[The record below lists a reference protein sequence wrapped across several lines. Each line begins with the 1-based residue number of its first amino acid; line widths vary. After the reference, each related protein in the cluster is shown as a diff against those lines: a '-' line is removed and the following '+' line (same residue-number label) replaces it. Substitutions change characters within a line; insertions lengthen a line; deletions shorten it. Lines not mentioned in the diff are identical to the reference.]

1 MSYLLGIDAGTSVVK
16 SVVFDLAGNEVAVAR
31 RETPLEHPFT
41 NASEGDMQ
49 SLWQLTAETIQ
60 EVINKVAASE
70 IIAIGIAGT
79 ACGVWAVDKN
89 LQPLR
94 KAIFW
99 NDGRAANIIARW
111 QENGFFKRGFEI
123 SGNAAFPGYPLSA
136 LSWLKENELE
146 TLEKSRY
153 LLFHK
158 DWLRL
163 QLTGEIATDVS
174 DVGYFPGDIRKR
186 MYSAE
191 LLQGAG
197 LEITDKL
204 PPLHESSDVIGKI
217 TRQVAEQTGLKEG
230 TPVVAGAVD
239 VVASLI
245 GGGVIKAGQA
255 GSVLGTSFLNSL
267 VLDTPSF
274 NPPDTGVQT
283 CMPDGLWE
291 RSLVNTTGTLA
302 IEWMLDTIAK
312 DITGENCYDTLA
324 ELAQSAP
331 VGSSGLVF
339 LPYLSTA
346 GIISPFANAMAR
358 GQFFGLST
366 EHTRADLIR
375 AVYEGLALAMH
386 DCYSVMGQHIDP
398 VVFARVVVV
407 GGGARSHFLMQ
418 LFADVTGKQIF
429 VTNGTEF
436 GARGV
441 ALLAGVGAGVF
452 KSLEQAVKQCV
463 RTERSYEPNLANSE
477 KYGELYRL
485 YKHLYL
491 NSLEAWDLRQEV
503 LSKIQR

>member
-16 SVVFDLAGNEVAVAR
+16 SVVFDFAGNEIAVVR
-31 RETPLEHPFT
+31 RETPLEHPFP

-49 SLWQLTAETIQ
+49 TLWQLTAETIR
-60 EVINKVAASE
+60 EVSSKVDTNEIAAV
-70 IIAIGIAGT
+70 GIAGT
-79 ACGVWAVDKN
+79 ACGVWAIDKH

-94 KAIFW
+94 KAILW
-99 NDGRAANIIARW
+99 NDGRAANIISRW
-111 QENGFFKRGFEI
+111 QESGFFKRSFEI

-136 LSWLKENELE
+136 LSWLKENEE
-146 TLEKSRY
+146 RTLEQAHY

-174 DVGYFPGDIRKR
+174 DVGYFPGDIRQRTHSK
-186 MYSAE
+186 E
-191 LLQGAG
+191 LLEVAG

-204 PPLHESSDVIGKI
+204 PSLHESSDVVGHI
-217 TRQVAEQTGLKEG
+217 TRQAAEQTGLKEG

-267 VLDTPSF
+267 VLNSPSF

-312 DITGENCYDTLA
+312 DLTGETRYDTLA
-324 ELAQSAP
+324 ELAKSSP
-331 VGSSGLVF
+331 VGSSGLIF

-366 EHTRADLIR
+366 EHTRSDLIR
-375 AVYEGLALAMH
+375 AVYEGLAFAMH
-386 DCYSVMGQHIDP
+386 DCYSVMGQDIES
-398 VVFARVVVV
+398 VVVV

-418 LFADVTGKQIF
+418 LFADVTGKQIL

-452 KSLEQAVKQCV
+452 ENLGQAVKECV
-463 RTERSYEPNLANSE
+463 HLERSYEPNFKNWE
-477 KYGELYRL
+477 KYSELYRL

-491 NSLEAWDLRQEV
+491 NALGAWDLRQDI
-503 LSKIQR
+503 LGKIER

>member
-1 MSYLLGIDAGTSVVK
+1 MKYLLGVDAGTSVVK
-16 SVVFDLAGNEVAVAR
+16 SVVFDLTGNEIAVAR
-31 RETPLEHPFT
+31 RETPLEHPSP
-41 NASEGDMQ
+41 NASEADMQ
-49 SLWQLTAETIQ
+49 TLWQLTAETAR
-60 EVINKVAASE
+60 EAVSKVSASD
-70 IIAIGIAGT
+70 IAAIGIAGT

-94 KAIFW
+94 KAILW
-99 NDGRAANIIARW
+99 NDGRAANVVARW
-111 QENGFFKRGFEI
+111 QENGFFQRSFEI

-136 LSWLKENELE
+136 LSWLKENEVKILE
-146 TLEKSRY
+146 NARY

-163 QLTGEIATDVS
+163 QLTGEIVTDVS
-174 DVGYFPGDIRKR
+174 DVGYFPGDIHRR
-186 MYSAE
+186 IYSKE
-191 LLQGAG
+191 LLNEAG
-197 LEITDKL
+197 LELTDKL
-204 PPLHESSDVIGKI
+204 PPLRESSDIVGYI
-217 TRQVAEQTGLKEG
+217 TPQAAEQTGLKEG

-267 VLDTPSF
+267 VLDAPSF
-274 NPPDTGVQT
+274 TPANTGVQT
-283 CMPDGLWE
+283 CMPNGLWE

-302 IEWMLDTIAK
+302 IEWMLETIAK
-312 DITGENCYDTLA
+312 DITGEHRYETLT
-324 ELAQSAP
+324 ELAQSSP
-331 VGSSGLVF
+331 VGSRGLVF

-346 GIISPFANAMAR
+346 GIISPFANAQAR

-386 DCYSVMGQHIDP
+386 DCYSVMGQH
-398 VVFARVVVV
+398 VESVVVV

-418 LFADVTGKQIF
+418 LFADVTGKQIL

-441 ALLAGVGAGVF
+441 ALLASVGAGIF
-452 KSLEQAVKQCV
+452 GSLEQAVNQCV
-463 RTERSYEPNLANSE
+463 HVERSYEPNLESSA
-477 KYGELYRL
+477 KYSELYRL

-491 NSLEAWDLRQEV
+491 SSLESWRLRQEI
-503 LSKIQR
+503 LGRIER

>member
-1 MSYLLGIDAGTSVVK
+1 MKCLLGIDAGTSVVK
-16 SVVFDLAGNEVAVAR
+16 SVVFDLAGNEIAVAKR
-31 RETPLEHPFT
+31 DTPLEHPFP

-49 SLWQLTAETIQ
+49 TLWQLTAETIR
-60 EVINKVAASE
+60 EVSSKINMSE
-70 IIAIGIAGT
+70 IAAVGIAGT

-89 LQPLR
+89 LRPLR

-99 NDGRAANIIARW
+99 NDGRAADVIARW
-111 QENGFFKRGFEI
+111 QESGFYKRSFEI
-123 SGNAAFPGYPLSA
+123 SGNAPFPGYPLSA
-136 LSWLKENELE
+136 LSWLKENEE
-146 TLEKSRY
+146 KTLEQARH

-163 QLTGEIATDVS
+163 QLTGEVATDIS

-186 MYSAE
+186 IYSTA

-197 LEITDKL
+197 LEITNTL
-204 PPLHESSDVIGKI
+204 PPPHESSAIVGHI
-217 TRQVAEQTGLKEG
+217 TKQTSEQTGLKEN

-267 VLDTPSF
+267 VSTQPTF
-274 NPPDTGVQT
+274 RPENTGVQT
-283 CMPDGLWE
+283 CMPDGLWL

-302 IEWMLDTIAK
+302 IEWMLETVAK
-312 DITGENCYDTLA
+312 DITGETRYDTLA

-331 VGSSGLVF
+331 VGSRGLIF

-346 GIISPFANAMAR
+346 GIISPFADAKAR

-366 EHTRADLIR
+366 EHGRAEMVR
-375 AVYEGLALAMH
+375 AVYEGLALAMR
-386 DCYSVMGQHIDP
+386 DCYSVIKQTVESI
-398 VVFARVVVV
+398 VVV
-407 GGGARSHFLMQ
+407 GGGARSNFLMQ
-418 LFADVTGKQIF
+418 LFADVTGKQIL

-441 ALLAGVGAGVF
+441 ALLAGVGTGIF
-452 KSLEQAVKQCV
+452 ESLEQAVNQCV
-463 RTERSYEPNLANSE
+463 HVERSYEPNLENTKAYTE
-477 KYGELYRL
+477 VYKLYR
-485 YKHLYL
+485 HLYQ
-491 NSLEAWDLRQEV
+491 NAADAWSLRQQI
-503 LSKIQR
+503 LSHLPN